1 VSHSVGKGFRRN
13 KFGECVDVDRR
24 MRRNGS
30 AINRDFSVGKRVS
43 VLDSSVVEIGV
54 IESPFRLF
62 FCRLLG
68 DSCCS

>member
-1 VSHSVGKGFRRN
+1 
-13 KFGECVDVDRR
+13 